1 MCHKKE
7 VKKLFDWLD
16 SLFFGFVKLNFLLC
30 ERQLLKSQQNLN
42 WNSNVSVSAL
52 QNDITLHKKN
62 SIAVIVGWNF
72 LYIMI
77 RHICAWQF
85 LLLLC
90 NHFLGLKS
98 DIYLTMSCQKLSDS
112 PSDPIEY
119 SSQSIPREYHP
130 IWISISWTM
139 TTYPFFSGNNTLLF
153 NSCLYILLWFN
164 LEKKGCCCCFDH
176 LMLVLSL

>member
-1 MCHKKE
+1 MCTTQ
-7 VKKLFDWLD
+7 
-16 SLFFGFVKLNFLLC
+16 
-30 ERQLLKSQQNLN
+30 QLLKSHQNLN

-98 DIYLTMSCQKLSDS
+98 DIYLTMCCQKLSDN
-112 PSDPIEY
+112 PSEFWPYRKFQSKYTKRIPPYLNFNFLDNDHLPLFFRQHFAFQFLPLY
-119 SSQSIPREYHP
+119 SFMVQFR
-130 IWISISWTM
+130 
-139 TTYPFFSGNNTLLF
+139 
-153 NSCLYILLWFN
+153 
-164 LEKKGCCCCFDH
+164 KKGCCCCFDH
-176 LMLVLSL
+176 LMLVLSLSSSTNQSPPILAAS